1 MADNPLQQGIAALKA
16 GDKAQA
22 RRLLGRAIQQNPR
35 DEQAWLWLSGAVD
48 TDREKL
54 TCLKKVLKINPENE
68 KARNG
73 IAALEK
79 RRLSAPSESQP
90 EQPSQFTRWPTPAEL
105 ESHQHISELLDH
117 SQTLEQMSPE
127 NRRALQGYTQL
138 IAHELTGGTA
148 TRNEI
153 VERLVK
159 RGFPRTA
166 VDQLISQIE
175 KTKQIR
181 KRGLRTQRMPL
192 WGWPFFVACAL
203 IPVISRGG
211 CIPIG
216 IGLTGA
222 SLCAAIALDTRRN
235 IGLRIALCTAATIVC
250 WAILL
255 AMMFGM
261 FADSS

>member
-22 RRLLGRAIQQNPR
+22 RRLLGRAIQRDPQ

-48 TDREKL
+48 TDQEKL
-54 TCLKKVLKINPENE
+54 TCLKKVLAINPENE
-68 KARNG
+68 KVRNG

-79 RRLSAPSESQP
+79 RRISPPEPQSEQS
-90 EQPSQFTRWPTPAEL
+90 SQFTRWPTPAEL
-105 ESHQHISELLDH
+105 ESRQHISELLDH

-127 NRRALQGYTQL
+127 SRRALQGYTQL

-148 TRNEI
+148 TRSEI
-153 VERLVK
+153 IERLVK

-181 KRGLRTQRMPL
+181 KRGLRTQRMPP

-203 IPVISRGG
+203 IPIVSWGG
-211 CIPIG
+211 CFPAAVG
-216 IGLTGA
+216 ITGA
-222 SLCAAIALDTRRN
+222 SLCAAVALDTRRN
-235 IGLRIALCTAATIVC
+235 TALRIGLCIAATLVC
-250 WAILL
+250 WTVFLAWLL
-255 AMMFGM
+255 GAFTT
-261 FADSS
+261 FS